1 MNLDDG
7 SRMEPCGF
15 AGLAGYSL
23 RMRPYKMYETGTHC
37 SVADHFQVMNEPNDV
52 PKLGF
57 QVLANRQIDI
67 MHFKHRTGGRDRT
80 LVAGSWLRSFPCC
93 SNRVCSRNDDVHYH
107 SGNFD
112 SALVQQQFAGEMSV
126 AGVTRNYFQCNTG
139 NFHVDKFHGNWCNN
153 NFCYFQSGSGNLQ
166 TDNFQCN
173 SGYFDNAVLVT
184 SATWQMQAVDSYRI
198 SEHYVCR
205 AGRPQQQLVT
215 DETCG
220 EAGSISEFL
229 DGSGIEISTVECL
242 RNHGCT
248 DMDNFSIEFSS
259 AGDGGT
265 AMIGLTTLSSFS
277 TLMAG
282 GFNLAHDGLQG
293 WHFAQQCSW

>member
-1 MNLDDG
+1 MARSDKKKARLSGAVAFEMAAEPTGIRRGFCRWVLALAVISSLDQLNNSRSKRCTSTEMNLDDG

-67 MHFKHRTGGRDRT
+67 MHFKHRTGGRDGT

-112 SALVQQQFAGEMSV
+112 SALMQQQFSGEMSV

-139 NFHVDKFHGNWCNN
+139 NFHVDKFHGSATTI
-153 NFCYFQSGSGNLQ
+153 FAIFR
-166 TDNFQCN
+166 
-173 SGYFDNAVLVT
+173 AVLAISKRTIFSAILAT
-184 SATWQMQAVDSYRI
+184 STMQ
-198 SEHYVCR
+198 
-205 AGRPQQQLVT
+205 
-215 DETCG
+215 
-220 EAGSISEFL
+220 F
-229 DGSGIEISTVECL
+229 
-242 RNHGCT
+242 
-248 DMDNFSIEFSS
+248 
-259 AGDGGT
+259 
-265 AMIGLTTLSSFS
+265 
-277 TLMAG
+277 
-282 GFNLAHDGLQG
+282 
-293 WHFAQQCSW
+293 W